1 MSDFPF
7 RIGQGYDLHRLT
19 EGRSLILGG
28 VKIPYE
34 KGLDGHSDAD
44 VLIHAVIDALLGA
57 AALGDIGRL
66 YPDRDPQYLGIDSRL
81 LLADSMRRV
90 RQAGFEPVNLDATV
104 IAQRPRLAPH
114 IEAIRQSLA
123 GTMGL
128 GASAVSVKAKTNEGL
143 DAVGRGEAIAAQAA
157 VLVARIQEDA
167 ARGLRT

>member
-1 MSDFPF
+1 MSGLPF

-28 VKIPYE
+28 VKIPCE

-66 YPDRDPQYLGIDSRL
+66 YPDRDPRYLGIDSRL
-81 LLADSMRRV
+81 LLADTMRRV
-90 RQAGFEPVNLDATV
+90 RQAGFEPANLDATV
-104 IAQRPRLAPH
+104 IAQFPRLAPH

-123 GTMGL
+123 ETMGIE
-128 GASAVSVKAKTNEGL
+128 AAAVSVKAKTNEGL

-157 VLVARIQEDA
+157 VLLAR
-167 ARGLRT
+167 T